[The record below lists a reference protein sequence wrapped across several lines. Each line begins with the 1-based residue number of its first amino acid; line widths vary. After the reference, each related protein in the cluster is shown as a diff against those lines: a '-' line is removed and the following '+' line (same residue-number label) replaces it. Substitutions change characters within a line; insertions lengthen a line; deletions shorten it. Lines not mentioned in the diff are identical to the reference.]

1 MRPRGSARP
10 GHSSE
15 GGNDRPLHHPG
26 AAAAAGSVVEV
37 SERGGLLASDSPLM
51 AITPPLEQAPAF
63 DVPAAQAAAVAAVRS
78 GFRHF
83 LASADSLCLQLLS
96 RAVRVDCVTVDGPCT
111 DVAPRRTDNRHG
123 G

>member
-1 MRPRGSARP
+1 MVHGVPPLDQGNTAWGTRGAPMRPRGSARP

-15 GGNDRPLHHPG
+15 RGSDRPPHQPG

-63 DVPAAQAAAVAAVRS
+63 DVPAAQAAAVAAVRPW
-78 GFRHF
+78 
-83 LASADSLCLQLLS
+83 LPSLPCLS
-96 RAVRVDCVTVDGPCT
+96 
-111 DVAPRRTDNRHG
+111 
-123 G
+123 